1 MTDYADL
8 ISRLEKASADHPC
21 RWHGFDDERGDA
33 IHRTITDAR
42 DAIETLQV
50 ARCELRNA
58 LVAVKLWRQT
68 VGLGGSLWDLV
79 TMPSRTSLRR
89 RLMTEGVER
98 VSQAGDHQ

>member
-1 MTDYADL
+1 MTTMTDYTDL
-8 ISRLEKASADHPC
+8 ISRLEKASADHPG
-21 RWHGFDDERGDA
+21 RWHGFDDERGDG

-42 DAIETLQV
+42 DAIENLQI

-79 TMPSRTSLRR
+79 DDALPHELAETAHDRGWSS
-89 RLMTEGVER
+89 G
-98 VSQAGDHQ
+98 